1 MGSICGGSTN
11 MPSIQKENLGPLI
24 TIKEPDEQPSTA
36 MPIDGEHEEIELQ
49 EQENLPHEISIA
61 ENY

>member
-49 EQENLPHEISIA
+49 E
-61 ENY
+61 